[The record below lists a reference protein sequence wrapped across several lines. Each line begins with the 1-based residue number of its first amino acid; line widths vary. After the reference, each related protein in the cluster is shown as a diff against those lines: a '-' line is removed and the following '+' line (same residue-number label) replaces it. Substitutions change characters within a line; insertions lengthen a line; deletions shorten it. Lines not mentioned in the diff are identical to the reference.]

1 MAKKKKSQPKKSV
14 MARIAQYFRDV
25 RAELRK
31 VSWPGRDK
39 VVASTI
45 VVIIVVLFFTL
56 VVGLL
61 DIVFIQLVKWITFS
75 LGG

>member
-1 MAKKKKSQPKKSV
+1 MAKKKKSQAKRSAL
-14 MARIAQYFRDV
+14 ARLVQYFRDV
-25 RAELRK
+25 RAELTK

-56 VVGLL
+56 VVGVM
-61 DIVFIQLVKWITFS
+61 DMVFIQLVKWITFS
-75 LGG
+75 VGG